1 MDIVVPYQGKKT
13 GKFLDPISAGLSL
26 YSVSRLTAQ
35 GFHATTAETF
45 ADAIHQAL
53 SLSPAPQLAMRKAA
67 RALAVHKFSLE
78 EFERGFGEGWRELK
92 GMMGRAR
99 RARKE
104 GDS

>member
-1 MDIVVPYQGKKT
+1 
-13 GKFLDPISAGLSL
+13 
-26 YSVSRLTAQ
+26 
-35 GFHATTAETF
+35 
-45 ADAIHQAL
+45 
-53 SLSPAPQLAMRKAA
+53 MRKAA

-78 EFERGFGEGWRELK
+78 EFEKGFGEGWRELK